1 MTTPAAALADA
12 IYPSKATDPVAL
24 YARQREANNVEQRLA
39 AAGWRVL
46 NMEIIDGIG
55 KWLSAALDD
64 PNVCVE
70 MKADIRRFFEAAAP
84 GGE

>member
-12 IYPSKATDPVAL
+12 MEHMFWC
-24 YARQREANNVEQRLA
+24 REQAADLLHRLA
-39 AAGWRVL
+39 AAGWRVM

-64 PNVCVE
+64 PNVCAE

-84 GGE
+84 GGEK